1 MNFSIPRNPK
11 FSSSNRKAKRSSKQR
26 RQALT
31 FLMTVWRRVYRI
43 FVDHFQ
49 LLLQNVLQKL
59 LVMLKD
65 KEVKMLQKINTSFRR
80 SSRSSPMW
88 KNQKKKYEKI
98 LKKKHQNKLLR
109 PRMKSRKRRTRA
121 RKGLGV
127 EDLVQGGQGQGEDPR
142 IEDPRRPP
150 NPRAEDPGA
159 GDPGAGDPG
168 AGDPGLEA
176 QGVEEGIDLDPEV
189 AADRILFDHGKHFC
203 KFFLLE
209 QDRPCTTKI
218 CDLPPANPHLYPGGC
233 RTHW

>member
-1 MNFSIPRNPK
+1 MI
-11 FSSSNRKAKRSSKQR
+11 
-26 RQALT
+26 
-31 FLMTVWRRVYRI
+31 VWRRVYRI

-233 RTHW
+233 RTHWWWLCLAAGGDPILPRSKRN